1 MDLRSFWSV
10 PILLDPP
17 VEEEG
22 REKHLSVRCPMDEKR
37 DHTWKHMRSD
47 GRTNEIASFDRKQVL
62 LKVEIHFIVPQ
73 T

>member
-1 MDLRSFWSV
+1 MRGV
-10 PILLDPP
+10 
-17 VEEEG
+17 
-22 REKHLSVRCPMDEKR
+22 
-37 DHTWKHMRSD
+37 RSD